1 MCDMTLLLCKAALC
15 VVLSV
20 TAFVGVSWSHCP
32 KGIIRTLVERKRS
45 RDDAKEGSRETHG

>member
-45 RDDAKEGSRETHG
+45 RDDAKEGIRETHG